1 MYTPAEKLYTA
12 DQVRRLDSC
21 AINQHGIPGFELMKR
36 AGSVVFETAV
46 SRYPDARRWVV
57 ICGSGNNAGDG
68 YVVARLAKQAGKDVA
83 LYALRPYETLNGDAL
98 TAAQE
103 YVQSGGEVKAWPPSD
118 ESRPDLVIDALLGT
132 GLDRTVE
139 GDYAEAI
146 SWMNAQ
152 KCPGIAVDIPSGL
165 NADTGQ
171 VMGQAFNALCTI
183 TFIGLKQGLF
193 TSDGPD
199 YAGEVVFNKLDIPD
213 KVYLSEANSGLI
225 IREKFLASSLVPRKR
240 NSHKGTFGHVLVVGG
255 AAGMAGA
262 VRLAGEAALRTG
274 AGLVSIATVPSH
286 ASYLNMDRPELMV
299 SGVANEAEL
308 GGLIDKAS
316 VLAVGPGLGTDS
328 WAVGMFNACIS
339 NDSPLV
345 VDADGL
351 NILANNPSTR
361 DDWILTPHPAEA
373 GRLLQTDTE
382 TIQNNRVEA
391 AKGIAQKYQAV
402 VALKGCGTVLAA
414 QDGSYAIC
422 PLGNPGMATA
432 GSGDVLTGVI
442 ASFLGQGLNT
452 WDAAAAGVVAH
463 AMAGDH
469 AAAMLGERGMVAGD
483 MVESLPGI
491 VRPQGGSL

>member
-12 DQVRRLDSC
+12 DQVRQLDSC
-21 AINQHGIPGFELMKR
+21 AINQHGIPGYELMKR

-46 SRYPDARRWVV
+46 SRYPDARQWAV

-68 YVVARLAKQAGKDVA
+68 YVVAKLAKQAGKDVA
-83 LYALRPYETLNGDAL
+83 LYALRPYEALSGDAL

-103 YVQSGGEVKAWPPSD
+103 YVQSGGEVNAWTPS
-118 ESRPDLVIDALLGT
+118 EEYKPDLVIDALLGT
-132 GLDRTVE
+132 GLDRAVE

-183 TFIGLKQGLF
+183 TFIGLKRGLF

-199 YAGEVVFNKLDIPD
+199 CAGEVVFNKLDIPGR
-213 KVYLSEANSGLI
+213 VYLSEPNSGFI
-225 IREKFLASSLVPRKR
+225 IREKFLAHRLAPRKR

-274 AGLVSIATVPSH
+274 AGLVSIATDPAH
-286 ASYLNMDRPELMV
+286 ASYLNLNRPELMV
-299 SGVANEAEL
+299 SGVGNEAEL

-351 NILANNPSTR
+351 NILAKNPCTR

-373 GRLLQTDTE
+373 GRLLQTDSE

-391 AKGIAQKYQAV
+391 AIGIAKKYQAV

-442 ASFLGQGLNT
+442 ASFLGQGMNT

-463 AMAGDH
+463 AMAGDR
-469 AAAMLGERGMVAGD
+469 AAAMLGERGLVAGD
-483 MVESLPGI
+483 IVESLPGI
-491 VRPQGGSL
+491 VRKQGGSG